1 VSDVGPPREV
11 AGLRV
16 VVSSDDEAGRSGAPL
31 AFALLLF
38 AAAAHAAWLVLA
50 GPPSGLDAGVT
61 AVMLAAAV
69 LSERLAIRIDT
80 RSSYTF
86 LVPLIV
92 LGAILGG
99 PTAAGAC
106 VLAAQLGRR
115 KATAAR
121 RAFEL
126 GLGGTQALAAGLI
139 AETVRDGETWILL
152 AAFAGLFATASLN
165 TVARTFLLRREDS
178 GERSISPRVSRSA
191 VIDLVE
197 CALATPIVAIVAFV
211 SIASSTLAAT
221 GLASVVLALGL
232 ASRARAS
239 SVTALASERA
249 AARRDQLTGAPN
261 RRAFEEALAI
271 EHARVARGGAPAG
284 VFVVDIDRFKSVND
298 RFGHHV
304 GDEVLVGVVERIKSG
319 LRSPDLLARWGGEEI
334 VILAPG
340 IKTIDG
346 LTAFGERVRRLVG
359 DVPLATKTTAIPIT
373 VSVGGTLM
381 DGRSSP
387 QAALKAADGAL
398 YDAKRTRD
406 TCVVARPPR
415 SALRLDER
423 SHRTAS

>member
-1 VSDVGPPREV
+1 
-11 AGLRV
+11 
-16 VVSSDDEAGRSGAPL
+16 
-31 AFALLLF
+31 
-38 AAAAHAAWLVLA
+38 
-50 GPPSGLDAGVT
+50 
-61 AVMLAAAV
+61 M
-69 LSERLAIRIDT
+69 
-80 RSSYTF
+80 
-86 LVPLIV
+86 
-92 LGAILGG
+92 
-99 PTAAGAC
+99 
-106 VLAAQLGRR
+106 
-115 KATAAR
+115 
-121 RAFEL
+121 
-126 GLGGTQALAAGLI
+126 